1 MPRKKSNTS
10 TAARKINKSA
20 WIREQPRSLS
30 AREVVEKA
38 SKAGIKLTD
47 AQVYTAR
54 SSAKKAKGKPG
65 PKPGF
70 KSARK
75 AAGANGTSDELL
87 FKRLVLSIGLPKS
100 EAYLNDLK
108 RSVGL

>member
-1 MPRKKSNTS
+1 MPRKKSNRS

-20 WIREQPRSLS
+20 WIREQPRRLS

-65 PKPGF
+65 PKPG
-70 KSARK
+70 SK
-75 AAGANGTSDELL
+75 AAASRGASDELM
-87 FKRLVLSIGLPKS
+87 FKRLVLSIGLPKA
-100 EAYLNDLK
+100 EGYLNDLK